1 MTCGLLWFP
10 DLTRLDIPT
19 AWVYIAPGQTFRL
32 LHRSTPSN
40 KREEQPHPQL
50 LSAPKKGI
58 LVKKKIIDLP
68 CKTESPT
75 MQILQFSVL
84 LIFSILFT
92 STIGRPRIDTSSKSN
107 SMSNSISNSLQ
118 MDGSS
123 TKKPLSACE
132 EAVAS
137 CCSSQWSTFQQTA
150 RCFELNNCPGI
161 NFIANPCFKLPEV
174 INRI

>member
-1 MTCGLLWFP
+1 
-10 DLTRLDIPT
+10 
-19 AWVYIAPGQTFRL
+19 
-32 LHRSTPSN
+32 
-40 KREEQPHPQL
+40 
-50 LSAPKKGI
+50 
-58 LVKKKIIDLP
+58 
-68 CKTESPT
+68 
-75 MQILQFSVL
+75 MQFLNVSVL
-84 LIFSILFT
+84 SIFSILFT
-92 STIGRPRIDTSSKSN
+92 LTIGRPRIETINSSNSISNSKSSGNSMSSSRSKSN

-118 MDGSS
+118 VDASI